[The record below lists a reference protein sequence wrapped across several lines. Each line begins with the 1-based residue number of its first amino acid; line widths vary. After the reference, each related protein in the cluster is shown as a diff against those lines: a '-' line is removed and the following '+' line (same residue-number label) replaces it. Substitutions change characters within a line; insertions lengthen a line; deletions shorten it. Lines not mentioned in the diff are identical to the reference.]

1 MKPRDIFWTI
11 LTDNFPLLDECQT
24 LSANVLALLPYERAH
39 DDSNVSII
47 MIPNTTTW
55 VLSHLTLKA
64 ALNSTD
70 SNEVLTSK
78 SHRIYRFCDQPPS
91 RGSRSLNQMEVAK
104 SSGFPLGIAT
114 RWSLKA
120 IFAEVH
126 WVLWLR
132 RSLFNYIRA
141 VIRGR

>member
-55 VLSHLTLKA
+55 VLSHLTLTA

-78 SHRIYRFCDQPPS
+78 SHRIYRLWGIVGIVLMSPFS
-91 RGSRSLNQMEVAK
+91 RQGQNLCGLSLAFILDWRVVSHKLLICTYVSVQDC
-104 SSGFPLGIAT
+104 LIT
-114 RWSLKA
+114 RYFQHQQL
-120 IFAEVH
+120 
-126 WVLWLR
+126 L
-132 RSLFNYIRA
+132 
-141 VIRGR
+141 

>member
-55 VLSHLTLKA
+55 VLSHLTLTA

-78 SHRIYRFCDQPPS
+78 SHRIYSLHWICDQPLS
-91 RGSRSLNQMEVAK
+91 RGSRSLNPMEVAK
-104 SSGFPLGIAT
+104 SSGFLLGIAT

-126 WVLWLR
+126 WV
-132 RSLFNYIRA
+132 
-141 VIRGR
+141 